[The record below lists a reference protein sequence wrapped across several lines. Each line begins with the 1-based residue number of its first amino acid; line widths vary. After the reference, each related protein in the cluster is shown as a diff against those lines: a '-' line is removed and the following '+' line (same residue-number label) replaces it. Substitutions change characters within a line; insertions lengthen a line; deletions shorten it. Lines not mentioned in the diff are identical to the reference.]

1 MSRSTADHCANFGDS
16 LPHSRPVPPIRSCS
30 LCFSR
35 SSLPCLG
42 RPMRAQSRPPRH
54 LRARATS
61 RRRKRAANPPR
72 APTHSTLSAGVRP
85 CGRRR
90 ERGGAAVGVYV
101 RFSQVWSAAA
111 IIKRVSRQVWYVY
124 GMFFCSVPQ
133 QGTRREHT
141 QNSTSCGHFRFP
153 HVSGVWVGVGV
164 GHEHKATVHEAFL
177 HGKPGYQ
184 PITNRSGPGN
194 NRSCS
199 RLHHIYK
206 HYPCT
211 SSCMQGAPTALTM
224 H

>member
-1 MSRSTADHCANFGDS
+1 MLTQKEFSPSPGTRWGLECL
-16 LPHSRPVPPIRSCS
+16 LP
-30 LCFSR
+30 
-35 SSLPCLG
+35 
-42 RPMRAQSRPPRH
+42 
-54 LRARATS
+54 
-61 RRRKRAANPPR
+61 
-72 APTHSTLSAGVRP
+72 
-85 CGRRR
+85 
-90 ERGGAAVGVYV
+90 
-101 RFSQVWSAAA
+101 WSYMVVQDVHR
-111 IIKRVSRQVWYVY
+111 KRVSRQVWDVY

-177 HGKPGYQ
+177 HGNPGYQ

-211 SSCMQGAPTALTM
+211 SSCMQGAPTALAM

>member
-1 MSRSTADHCANFGDS
+1 MPVDAQKANRELIVCATRRHQKVKAVERPARARDLRRRGLHGRS
-16 LPHSRPVPPIRSCS
+16 VPPSMVC
-30 LCFSR
+30 LC
-35 SSLPCLG
+35 
-42 RPMRAQSRPPRH
+42 M
-54 LRARATS
+54 
-61 RRRKRAANPPR
+61 
-72 APTHSTLSAGVRP
+72 V
-85 CGRRR
+85 
-90 ERGGAAVGVYV
+90 
-101 RFSQVWSAAA
+101 
-111 IIKRVSRQVWYVY
+111 I

-177 HGKPGYQ
+177 HGNPGYQ
-184 PITNRSGPGN
+184 PITNRSRSGN

-206 HYPCT
+206 YDPCT

>member
-1 MSRSTADHCANFGDS
+1 MRSRRSRRAGARRSRLSRESVRGGVACAPHGT
-16 LPHSRPVPPIRSCS
+16 PHSR
-30 LCFSR
+30 
-35 SSLPCLG
+35 
-42 RPMRAQSRPPRH
+42 
-54 LRARATS
+54 T
-61 RRRKRAANPPR
+61 
-72 APTHSTLSAGVRP
+72 
-85 CGRRR
+85 
-90 ERGGAAVGVYV
+90 ERV
-101 RFSQVWSAAA
+101 F
-111 IIKRVSRQVWYVY
+111 RQVWDVY

-177 HGKPGYQ
+177 HGNPGYQ
-184 PITNRSGPGN
+184 PITNRSRSGN